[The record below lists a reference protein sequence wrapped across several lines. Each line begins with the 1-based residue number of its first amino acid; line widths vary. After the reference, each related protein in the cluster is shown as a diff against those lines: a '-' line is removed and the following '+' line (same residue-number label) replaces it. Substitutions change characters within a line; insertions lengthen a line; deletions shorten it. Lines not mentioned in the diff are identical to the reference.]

1 MYCDIQPNPKFFSCF
16 IRGHFHVICNLRQTS
31 EIALFIFQ
39 FATVLFYVNKEM
51 LLRKMAEF
59 DASVEQFEQTVTEKI
74 DAMTKRHDLE
84 IKELLRLQKSYQRLM
99 KRKYPD
105 YEPNTLAD
113 RRKKKLVVVEPI
125 GQSET

>member
-1 MYCDIQPNPKFFSCF
+1 
-16 IRGHFHVICNLRQTS
+16 
-31 EIALFIFQ
+31 
-39 FATVLFYVNKEM
+39 M

-59 DASVEQFEQTVTEKI
+59 DESVEQFEQTVTEKL

-105 YEPNTLAD
+105 YEPNTLAGKN
-113 RRKKKLVVVEPI
+113 KKKVVVVKPI